1 MLPPTSD
8 QAIPGWA
15 VPWLLRQSRYSIRA
29 LLLNLQGGWRRF
41 ANLRAYGLQRGPTT
55 DPAFRHL
62 AREGADSTVAPSRGE
77 DVLSATSARGAAGLA
92 DEAGAG
98 RAHADAAGRAE
109 GGVDR
114 GHPGCERELAARRG
128 RRHGRPVLSPWPALG
143 PRGGPPLASGAA
155 LASGT
160 RGLALG
166 GLAFCDRGRAGI
178 HRCRGTGG
186 RWGRL
191 RRGRRPSAVHLFD
204 PLGGCLDAER
214 LPALD
219 VQVVDGQPAGDVV
232 DQALGDADVGV
243 VGDAV
248 GLEDHV
254 GELGH
259 VDLERHAVL
268 QAHADRD
275 RE

>member
-41 ANLRAYGLQRGPTT
+41 ANLRAYGLRRGPTT

-62 AREGADSTVAPSRGE
+62 AREGEGSTVAPSRG
-77 DVLSATSARGAAGLA
+77 
-92 DEAGAG
+92 
-98 RAHADAAGRAE
+98 AE

-128 RRHGRPVLSPWPALG
+128 RRHGRPVLSPGRALDPRSALGPWPALG
-143 PRGGPPLASGAA
+143 PRGGPPLAGGAA

-214 LPALD
+214 LPAL
-219 VQVVDGQPAGDVV
+219 
-232 DQALGDADVGV
+232 
-243 VGDAV
+243 
-248 GLEDHV
+248 
-254 GELGH
+254 
-259 VDLERHAVL
+259 
-268 QAHADRD
+268 
-275 RE
+275 